1 MSVND
6 SYRIRELSDVEKT
19 AKVTKEVKQLRAFEQ
34 SILLNYKAFI
44 SSLVTI
50 IKSAQTNQ
58 TKKPLSD
65 VAVTC
70 ATSLLIAVPHFNF
83 RTELLKIVV
92 TRVSRQTADDAFILC
107 RSALETLFTEDEE
120 GRAGLEA
127 VSMISK
133 MLKTRHY
140 QVHPSVLSPF
150 PLRSI

>member
-1 MSVND
+1 
-6 SYRIRELSDVEKT
+6 
-19 AKVTKEVKQLRAFEQ
+19 VTKEVKQLRAFEQ

-50 IKSAQTNQ
+50 IKSAQTNE

-70 ATSLLIAVPHFNF
+70 ATSLLVAVPHFNF
-83 RTELLKIVV
+83 RTELLKIVIA
-92 TRVSRQTADDAFILC
+92 RVSRQTADDTFIKC

-140 QVHPSVLSPF
+140 QVHPSVPIPSP
-150 PLRSI
+150 PVNPI

>member
-1 MSVND
+1 M
-6 SYRIRELSDVEKT
+6 
-19 AKVTKEVKQLRAFEQ
+19 TKEVKQLRGFEQ

-50 IKSAQTNQ
+50 IKSAQTNS
-58 TKKPLSD
+58 TKKLLSD

-92 TRVSRQTADDAFILC
+92 ARVSRQTADDAFIKC

-140 QVHPSVLSPF
+140 QVHPSVPIPCLK
-150 PLRSI
+150 SI

>member
-1 MSVND
+1 M
-6 SYRIRELSDVEKT
+6 
-19 AKVTKEVKQLRAFEQ
+19 TKEVKQLRAFEQ
-34 SILLNYKAFI
+34 SVLLNYKAFI
-44 SSLVTI
+44 ASLVTI
-50 IKSAQTNQ
+50 IKSAQTNE

-70 ATSLLIAVPHFNF
+70 ATSLLVAVPHFNF

-107 RSALETLFTEDEE
+107 RSALETLFREDEE

-140 QVHPSVLSPF
+140 QVHPSVLIPSPA
-150 PLRSI
+150 

>member
-1 MSVND
+1 
-6 SYRIRELSDVEKT
+6 
-19 AKVTKEVKQLRAFEQ
+19 VTKDVKQLRTFEQ

-50 IKSAQTNQ
+50 IKSAQSNE
-58 TKKPLSD
+58 TKKPLFD
-65 VAVTC
+65 VAITC
-70 ATSLLIAVPHFNF
+70 ATNLLVAVPHFNF

-92 TRVSRQTADDAFILC
+92 ARVSRQAADEAFIKC
-107 RSALETLFTEDEE
+107 RSALETLFREDEE